1 MRPLPALLLIPGVL
15 CAAPGA
21 EPRES
26 APQDFFLAREGLQ
39 RALAFADSRPELFK
53 AAKEPRILSREDKL
67 AIWGAWNV
75 VLESEGALD
84 QLYHQHSKV
93 HRETFALANGAFLA
107 GYRHALQWIALADH
121 NPDLQPV
128 LDDAVPELGLPA
140 GTFSKFKFRFLNV
153 AIATEFAALQAIDR
167 RGGSPALRAAIQED
181 RDVIWRMGQG
191 KGPALTLKNAM
202 AVLKQTGFKAWFPMQ
217 KGVSGWMGDT
227 KVRRRHEH
235 LISPDQVEALPKVL
249 RPGDILF
256 ERHEWYLSNLGLPGF
271 WTHAALYVGT
281 PSERASYFQD
291 PEVASWVK
299 EQGGA
304 DGDFEA
310 LLRRSDP
317 EGYARSLVPF
327 KGEPPRILEAISE
340 GVSFTSMAFSGAADS
355 LAAVRPR
362 LPKREVA
369 QALLRAFHYSGR
381 PYDFNFD
388 FQTDATIVCSEL
400 VFKAYEPGAGMDGL
414 RFPVREVMGRKVST
428 PNDMVRQFDE
438 QSQAPAG
445 TSNFVIFLDGFEKDR
460 KAVESSAEAF
470 RASWRRPNWHI
481 LVQGRSR

>member
-1 MRPLPALLLIPGVL
+1 M
-15 CAAPGA
+15 
-21 EPRES
+21 
-26 APQDFFLAREGLQ
+26 
-39 RALAFADSRPELFK
+39 AFADSRPELFK
-53 AAKEPRILSREDKL
+53 AGKEPRIRSREDKL
-67 AIWGAWNV
+67 AIWGAWSA
-75 VLESEGALD
+75 VLESQGALD

-93 HRETFALANGAFLA
+93 HRESFALANGAFLA

-121 NPDLQPV
+121 NPDLQPI

-140 GTFSKFKFRFLNV
+140 GTFSRFKFRFLNV

-167 RGGSPALRAAIQED
+167 GGGSPALRTAIGED
-181 RDVIWRMGQG
+181 REVIWKMGKG

-217 KGVSGWMGDT
+217 KDVSGWMGDT
-227 KVRRRHEH
+227 KVHRRHEH
-235 LISPDQVEALPKVL
+235 LISAAQVQKLGTVL

-281 PSERASYFQD
+281 PAERASYFQD
-291 PEVASWVK
+291 PEVVTWVK
-299 EQGGA
+299 AQGRA

-310 LLRRSDP
+310 LLKQRYP
-317 EGYARSLVPF
+317 QAYARSLALF
-327 KGEPPRILEAISE
+327 KGAPPRILEAISE
-340 GVSFTSMAFSGAADS
+340 GVCFTSMEFSGASDS

-362 LPKREVA
+362 LPRREVA

-388 FQTDATIVCSEL
+388 FQTDAAIVCSEL
-400 VFKAYEPGAGMDGL
+400 IFKAYEPAQGMTGL
-414 RFPVREVMGRKVST
+414 QLPVREVLGRKVST

-438 QSQAPAG
+438 QSQAPEARED
-445 TSNFVIFLDGFEKDR
+445 FVIFLDGFEKDR
-460 KAVESSAEAF
+460 KAIESSAEAF
-470 RASWRRPNWHI
+470 RASWKRPNWHV
-481 LVQGRSR
+481 LVQGKSR